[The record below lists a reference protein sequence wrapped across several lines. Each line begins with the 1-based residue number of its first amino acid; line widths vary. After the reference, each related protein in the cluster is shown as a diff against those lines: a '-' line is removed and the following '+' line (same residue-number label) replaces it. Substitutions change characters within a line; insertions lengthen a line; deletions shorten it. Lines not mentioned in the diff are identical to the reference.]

1 MADAV
6 SIRRRYYAIV
16 ALYNLSASLIW
27 GVNTLFLLDAGLD
40 LFETFVANA
49 FFTLGQ
55 VIFEIPTG
63 VAADT
68 VGRRFSILMSVAILS
83 LATLAYVALSFMG
96 AGVVLFSIASVF
108 LGLGFTF
115 YSGALEAWV
124 VDALAS
130 VGDKDIDSV
139 FARTGQLFGVALI
152 VGTVSGGFLGQ
163 VDLALPY
170 VLRGALLI
178 ALFGLAFWG
187 LHDIGFTHRPF
198 RWRQVPREMRRIVGA
213 SLTNGIRNAPVR
225 LVMFMTLLHMGFL
238 IWGWYAWQPY
248 FLQLLGKELI
258 WVAGVIA
265 AGLGL
270 TMVAGGELAKRVAG
284 KMKRTTGIAIGSTVF
299 SIGMVGT
306 GLAPTFPTA
315 LAAFFTGMLGFSFIS
330 PMTQA
335 AMHSCIPSE
344 TRATVVS
351 FNSLMGSAGGVASQP
366 ILGAY
371 TRSAGIGP
379 GYVIGGIVTAPA
391 IVLGLLLRRY
401 PKVERADPETS
412 A

>member
-1 MADAV
+1 MDAL

-27 GVNTLFLLDAGLD
+27 GVNTLFLLNAGLD

-68 VGRRFSILMSVAILS
+68 VGRRFSILMSMAILAA
-83 LATLAYVALSFMG
+83 ATLAYVALSFTG
-96 AGVVLFSIASVF
+96 AGVILFSLASVF

-130 VGDKDIDSV
+130 VGDHETDSV
-139 FARTGQLFGVALI
+139 FARTGQLFGVSLI
-152 VGTVSGGFLGQ
+152 IGTVAGGFLGQ

-170 VLRGALLI
+170 ILRGGLLI

-187 LHDIGFTHRPF
+187 LRDIGFDHRPF
-198 RWRQVPREMRRIVGA
+198 KWHRVPAEVRTVLKA
-213 SLTNGIRNAPVR
+213 SLKHGLRNPPVR
-225 LVMFMTLLHMGFL
+225 IIMFMTLLQMGFL

-248 FLQLLGKELI
+248 FLDLLGKELI
-258 WVAGVIA
+258 WVAGLIA
-265 AGLGL
+265 AGLG
-270 TMVAGGELAKRVAG
+270 MVMVLGGELAKRAAPR
-284 KMKRTTGIAIGSTVF
+284 MKRSTGIVIGATVF
-299 SIGMVGT
+299 SIGMVAT
-306 GLAPTFPTA
+306 GIAPTFVTA
-315 LAAFFTGMLGFSFIS
+315 LTAFFIGMLGFSFTS

-335 AMHSCIPSE
+335 AMHNCIPSE
-344 TRATVVS
+344 ARATVVS

-366 ILGAY
+366 ALGAF
-371 TRSAGIGP
+371 TRSVGIGP
-379 GYVIGGIVTAPA
+379 GYIVGGIITAPV
-391 IVLGLLLRRY
+391 IILGLLLRRH
-401 PKVERADPETS
+401 PKIERTT
-412 A
+412 

>member
-16 ALYNLSASLIW
+16 GLYNLSASLIW

-68 VGRRFSILMSVAILS
+68 IGRRFSILMSVAILS

-96 AGVVLFSIASVF
+96 AGVVLFSVASVF

-130 VGDKDIDSV
+130 VGDHDIDSV
-139 FARTGQLFGVALI
+139 FARTGQLFGVSLI
-152 VGTVSGGFLGQ
+152 VGTVSGGLLGQ
-163 VDLALPY
+163 LDLALPY

-178 ALFGLAFWG
+178 ALFALAFWG
-187 LHDIGFTHRPF
+187 LHDIGFDHRPF
-198 RWRQVPREMRRIVGA
+198 RWRQVPQEMRRIIGA
-213 SLTNGIRNAPVR
+213 SLKHGIRNAPVR
-225 LVMFMTLLHMGFL
+225 LVMLMTLLHMGFL

-248 FLQLLGKELI
+248 FLDLLGKDLI
-258 WVAGVIA
+258 WVAGLIA

-270 TMVAGGELAKRVAG
+270 TMVVGGELAKRVSG
-284 KMKRTTGIAIGSTVF
+284 RMKRTTGIAIGATVF
-299 SIGMVGT
+299 SLGMVAT
-306 GLAPTFPTA
+306 GLAGTFSTA
-315 LAAFFTGMLGFSFIS
+315 LASFFIGMLGFSFTS

-379 GYVIGGIVTAPA
+379 GYIVGGIITAPA
-391 IVLGLLLRRY
+391 IVLGLLLRRH
-401 PKVERADPETS
+401 PQAEKAG
-412 A
+412 